1 MTADG
6 KWDLTEPAS
15 RGLTDAER
23 RATRLYADDLLMTKS
38 SGSALHLGKTALVTP
53 AIEEMGCCFSN
64 FMQRLRVSA
73 GLNPRYL
80 YWFLNSSLAREQFNY
95 YGTTSTGL
103 ANLSASLIGGL
114 RLAIPGIDCQIAI
127 ADRLDRSIPRLDEV
141 AFEYRRIAELVD
153 ARRPAAIAEALLGR
167 SSRDPSL
174 PMHEWASGFARSDA
188 MLPLGHCVIRATYGF
203 TNPMPTESDG
213 PYMLTAND
221 IGDGRID
228 YENARRTSEQAFAQ
242 AITDKARPLKGD
254 VLLTKDG
261 TLGRVAVADGR
272 RVCINQSVALV
283 RPMARLD
290 SDYLAALLRSAPYQE
305 VMNHHA
311 GGTTIKHIYV
321 TRIVKMPIP
330 LVDLSDQ
337 SEGVAAVSVI
347 DQRTDALM
355 GDLVRQIRLMEE
367 RRQALIADAVSG
379 RLDVSAEAA

>member
-1 MTADG
+1 
-6 KWDLTEPAS
+6 
-15 RGLTDAER
+15 
-23 RATRLYADDLLMTKS
+23 
-38 SGSALHLGKTALVTP
+38 
-53 AIEEMGCCFSN
+53 
-64 FMQRLRVSA
+64 
-73 GLNPRYL
+73 
-80 YWFLNSSLAREQFNY
+80 
-95 YGTTSTGL
+95 
-103 ANLSASLIGGL
+103 
-114 RLAIPGIDCQIAI
+114 
-127 ADRLDRSIPRLDEV
+127 
-141 AFEYRRIAELVD
+141 
-153 ARRPAAIAEALLGR
+153 
-167 SSRDPSL
+167 
-174 PMHEWASGFARSDA
+174 